1 MFRVV
6 SVTSLYIAIK
16 LLVPHKWNI
25 TSHAFAQLCQGAV
38 TGQEIADMEIKILF
52 ALEWN
57 VNPPVPNQYAQEF
70 LDLIFNSTRGQKSLS
85 DQYMSHKELREDI
98 LDLIQY
104 QLDLALY
111 ENRFFHVQASV
122 ITTASLLNALE
133 GQVINDVSLRHG
145 AGAAFCHDS
154 YALVLDTMD
163 MCRISSDQELERV
176 RSILLSL
183 VVSSPTDT
191 GGACQYSVGAD
202 ESSTGAQR
210 SHIQK
215 NCTGETS
222 SSPQHVSHIVSSS
235 PISASKLF
243 GTQSNGH
250 SLTPKSVLSKV
261 YAFHCI

>member
-6 SVTSLYIAIK
+6 SVTSLYVAIK

-25 TSHAFAQLCQGAV
+25 TSHAFAHLCQGAV

-70 LDLIFNSTRGQKSLS
+70 LDLIFNSTRGQKSLA
-85 DQYMSHKELREDI
+85 DEYMSHEELREDI
-98 LDLIQY
+98 HDLIQY

-111 ENRFFHVQASV
+111 DNRLVHVRASF
-122 ITTASLLNALE
+122 IATAAILNALE

-145 AGAAFCHDS
+145 AGAVFCHDS
-154 YALVLDTMD
+154 MALVLDTMD
-163 MCRISSDQELERV
+163 MCRIASDQELERI

-191 GGACQYSVGAD
+191 GGGACQNSVSAD
-202 ESSTGAQR
+202 ESSYP
-210 SHIQK
+210 QK
-215 NCTGETS
+215 NCS
-222 SSPQHVSHIVSSS
+222 SSPQNVSSS
-235 PISASKLF
+235 PTSASKLF

-261 YAFHCI
+261 YAFHFI